1 MLKAIFKP
9 IVILG
14 LQPTRIDQQLL
25 IQNIA
30 PLCLL
35 KFRLTW
41 AILHLSCSTGLFM
54 RLRSGSKALWRP
66 TYVYQQLS
74 FRYH

>member
-1 MLKAIFKP
+1 MLKTISKP

-14 LQPTRIDQQLL
+14 LQPTCIDQQLL
-25 IQNIA
+25 IQIIG

-41 AILHLSCSTGLFM
+41 AILHLSCSTRLFIQ
-54 RLRSGSKALWRP
+54 LRSGSKALWTP

-74 FRYH
+74 FTYH